1 MTDDIDNPV
10 AVYLREVGNVPLLTP
25 QSEAE
30 LITRIRQGGENAET
44 AKKDLVEAHLREVVS
59 IAKEHS
65 QESVRLPDLIQYG
78 NLGLLKAANELDFSS
93 DVSFATHAARY
104 IRQAIAE
111 APPVD
116 FEFI

>member
-10 AVYLREVGNVPLLTP
+10 AVYLREVGNEPFLTP

-30 LITRIRQGGENAET
+30 LITRIREGGESAET
-44 AKKDLVEAHLREVVS
+44 AEQDLVEGHLREVVS
-59 IAKEHS
+59 IAKEFS
-65 QESVRLPDLIQYG
+65 QESGRLLHLIQYG
-78 NLGLLKAANELDFSS
+78 NLGLLKAATELDYSS

-104 IRQAIAE
+104 VRQAIAE

-116 FEFI
+116 FELI